1 MKSTGEDVRRNPVP
15 SLLRS
20 LMTEH
25 LDPGY
30 EATAFERQ
38 HEHTTNRSSKTGP
51 WLALGALLIG
61 FIVTVSAVQA
71 TKQVTGT
78 EEVRSELVAKVR
90 DAEDRIDSLA
100 ASRDSLGGDVDAA
113 RGLALEG
120 DARGSAVLDQ
130 LRAVESGAGAEAVH
144 GEGLVVT
151 LTDPAGAR
159 TSRMR
164 PSAASAVRQLS
175 SIAICRPSSTPCG
188 LAERRQSPSAAC
200 ESGRR

>member
-38 HEHTTNRSSKTGP
+38 HEHTKNRSSKTGP

-100 ASRDSLGGDVDAA
+100 ASDRKS
-113 RGLALEG
+113 
-120 DARGSAVLDQ
+120 
-130 LRAVESGAGAEAVH
+130 
-144 GEGLVVT
+144 VV
-151 LTDPAGAR
+151 
-159 TSRMR
+159 
-164 PSAASAVRQLS
+164 
-175 SIAICRPSSTPCG
+175 
-188 LAERRQSPSAAC
+188 
-200 ESGRR
+200 